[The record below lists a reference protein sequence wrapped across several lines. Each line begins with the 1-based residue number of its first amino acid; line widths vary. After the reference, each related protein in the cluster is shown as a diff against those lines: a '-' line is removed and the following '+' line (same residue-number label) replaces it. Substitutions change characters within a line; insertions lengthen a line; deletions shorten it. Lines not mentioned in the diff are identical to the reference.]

1 MKTVITS
8 QVKTSFQEDKTK
20 HFLFAKM
27 KNNSVPLTD
36 FKFYQKLLVVLISLS
51 AILIFPESPKE
62 IEIVCKSYYPQKVCN
77 VW

>member
-1 MKTVITS
+1 MKTVIKS
-8 QVKTSFQEDKTK
+8 QVKTSVWEEKTK
-20 HFLFAKM
+20 PFLFAKM

-62 IEIVCKSYYPQKVCN
+62 MEIVCKSYNPQRICN